1 LAAEVFDSIA
11 TLSRRAMSAAGLCYL
26 AITLLICFDI
36 VARRLL
42 GFSSGATTEMSGYL
56 MAVGM
61 SWGMA
66 GALYERAHVRID
78 VLIQKFP
85 LRWRTWLHFFSLS
98 CLLVSVAFF
107 VWGSFS
113 IALDSWTFGSTDLS
127 SMRIPL
133 IVPQG
138 LWALGFALFLM
149 AGVAMLCRCLVL
161 WWGQHPEQMDQML
174 NARNYEEEAAETL
187 RAVGESTPHPLP
199 QGRP

>member
-1 LAAEVFDSIA
+1 
-11 TLSRRAMSAAGLCYL
+11 
-26 AITLLICFDI
+26 
-36 VARRLL
+36 
-42 GFSSGATTEMSGYL
+42 MSGYL

-85 LRWRTWLHFFSLS
+85 LRWRTRLHLFSLI
-98 CLLVSVAFF
+98 CLLVAVSFF

-127 SMRIPL
+127 SMRVPL
-133 IVPQG
+133 IIPQG
-138 LWALGFALFLM
+138 LWALGFGFFLI
-149 AGVAMLCRCLVL
+149 ATVAIMCRSLVL
-161 WWGQHPEQMDQML
+161 WWGNQHEQMNQML

-187 RAVGESTPHPLP
+187 RAVGDKRAPSMAS
-199 QGRP
+199 GRP

>member
-1 LAAEVFDSIA
+1 
-11 TLSRRAMSAAGLCYL
+11 MSAAGLCYL

-78 VLIQKFP
+78 VLIQRFP
-85 LRWRTWLHFFSLS
+85 MRSRLWLHLFSLA

-133 IVPQG
+133 IIPQG
-138 LWALGFALFLM
+138 LWALGFGLFLL
-149 AGVAMLCRCLVL
+149 AGVAILCRCLVL

-174 NARNYEEEAAETL
+174 NARNYVEEAEETL
-187 RAVGESTPHPLP
+187 RAVGDSAAPSLKPGHP
-199 QGRP
+199 

>member
-1 LAAEVFDSIA
+1 
-11 TLSRRAMSAAGLCYL
+11 MSMAGLCYL
-26 AITLLICFDI
+26 AITALICFDI

-85 LRWRTWLHFFSLS
+85 LRWRTWLHLFSLS
-98 CLLVSVAFF
+98 CLLVAVAFF

-127 SMRIPL
+127 SMRVPL
-133 IVPQG
+133 IIPQG
-138 LWALGFALFLM
+138 
-149 AGVAMLCRCLVL
+149 RSLVL
-161 WWGQHPEQMDQML
+161 WWGNEPEKMDQML

-187 RAVGESTPHPLP
+187 RAVGDKRAPSMAS
-199 QGRP
+199 GRP

>member
-1 LAAEVFDSIA
+1 LLQLQELLKSKLLALDLSTSLWIA
-11 TLSRRAMSAAGLCYL
+11 PAKLNSFAPFLPIDMNTV
-26 AITLLICFDI
+26 

-85 LRWRTWLHFFSLS
+85 LRWRTRLHLFSLT
-98 CLLVSVAFF
+98 CLLVAVSFF

-127 SMRIPL
+127 SMRVPL
-133 IVPQG
+133 IIPQG
-138 LWALGFALFLM
+138 LF
-149 AGVAMLCRCLVL
+149 
-161 WWGQHPEQMDQML
+161 
-174 NARNYEEEAAETL
+174 
-187 RAVGESTPHPLP
+187 
-199 QGRP
+199 

>member
-1 LAAEVFDSIA
+1 VFELIAA
-11 TLSRRAMSAAGLCYL
+11 LNRRAMSVAGLCYL

-85 LRWRTWLHFFSLS
+85 LRWRTWLHLFSLS
-98 CLLVSVAFF
+98 CLLVAVAFF

-127 SMRIPL
+127 SMRVPL
-133 IVPQG
+133 IIPQG
-138 LWALGFALFLM
+138 LWALGFGLFLI
-149 AGVAMLCRCLVL
+149 ATVAIMCRSLVL
-161 WWGQHPEQMDQML
+161 WWGNEPEKMDQML

-187 RAVGESTPHPLP
+187 RAVGDKRAPSMAS
-199 QGRP
+199 GRP